1 MCLAR
6 INCGDTFCKISRV
19 FLFNYSYKL
28 KKYVRY
34 HCQNLLQQ
42 DVLALVVM
50 DITSLKLHQCLMALF
65 AL

>member
-1 MCLAR
+1 MEIHFAKLAGSFCSIII
-6 INCGDTFCKISRV
+6 IN
-19 FLFNYSYKL
+19 L
-28 KKYVRY
+28 KKFKGC

-50 DITSLKLHQCLMALF
+50 DITSLKLRQCLMALF

>member
-1 MCLAR
+1 MYLAR
-6 INCGDTFCKISRV
+6 INCGDTCCKISWV
-19 FLFNYSYKL
+19 FLFNYNYKL
-28 KKYVRY
+28 KKYERY